1 MYNYDYIT
9 EQPKNLPIVGKYDVI
24 VVGGGVGGVAAALA
38 SARNG
43 AKTLL
48 LERTYMLGGL
58 GTAGLIAIY
67 LPICD
72 GMGRQ
77 VSFGIA
83 EELLRLSVKHG
94 VEPGVQT
101 RHHHGTPWF
110 ENGTIEEKKK
120 ERFAAEY
127 NANMFAVLCEQL
139 LIDNNVDIL
148 YGTTVVSAQVE
159 NDKINAVI
167 TENKS
172 GRQAFVA
179 KNFID
184 ASGDA
189 DLAFQCGAETAE
201 FQQGNVLASWY
212 FEHVN
217 GVYALNMLG
226 CADIP
231 DKYKTKEQLENK
243 GQRFKGLEG
252 KELSDMMVQSHAVL
266 LQDFLKKGGISKD
279 HALGQIATIPQ
290 IRMTRRIEGTVV
302 LDDEPFKAYGDSVGL
317 ISNWRKAGPVYE
329 VPYGSLIS
337 KNIKNLSACGRCM
350 SSTDTMWELSRVI
363 PCCAVTGE
371 AVGTA
376 AAMFS
381 DFHSAN
387 VKDLQERL
395 KSNGLKI
402 KYEELEPLEQQIN
415 TLYINKRKKFLLNYR
430 NMFDKAWIF
439 VYNTKAF
446 NDKKRC

>member
-1 MYNYDYIT
+1 MAKAYI
-9 EQPKNLPIVGKYDVI
+9 EEKVKKIPVVANYDVI
-24 VVGGGVGGVAAALA
+24 VVGGGVGGIAAALA

-58 GTAGLIAIY
+58 GTAGLVTIY

-83 EELLRLSVKHG
+83 EELLRLSAKHG
-94 VEPGVQT
+94 AEPNSRGNHT
-101 RHHHGTPWF
+101 GKAWLEEGH
-110 ENGTIEEKKK
+110 TIEEKKK
-120 ERFAAEY
+120 DRFTVQY
-127 NANMFAVLCEQL
+127 NGCVFAILCEQL
-139 LIDNNVDIL
+139 LIENGVDIL
-148 YGTTVVSAQVE
+148 YGTTVTAANVE
-159 NDKINAVI
+159 NDKITAVF

-179 KNFID
+179 KNFVD

-189 DLAFQCGAETAE
+189 DLAWQSGAQTAE

-212 FEHVN
+212 YETIEGKFR
-217 GVYALNMLG
+217 LNMLG
-226 CADIP
+226 FADIP

-243 GQRFKGLEG
+243 GKRFKGLEG
-252 KELSDMMVQSHAVL
+252 DELSSMMVQSHASL
-266 LQDFLKKGGISKD
+266 LQEFLKKGGITES
-279 HALGQIATIPQ
+279 HALAQIATIPQ
-290 IRMTRRIEGTVV
+290 VRMTRRIEGTVV
-302 LDDEPFKAYGDSVGL
+302 LDDEPFKPYEDTVGL
-317 ISNWRKAGPVYE
+317 ISNWRKAGPVFE

-350 SSTDTMWELSRVI
+350 SATDTMWELSRVI

-376 AAMFS
+376 AAMFD
-381 DFHSAN
+381 DFHSAD
-387 VKDLQERL
+387 VKLLQERL
-395 KSNGLKI
+395 KKNGLKI
-402 KYEELEPLEQQIN
+402 KYEELEPLQ
-415 TLYINKRKKFLLNYR
+415 
-430 NMFDKAWIF
+430 
-439 VYNTKAF
+439 
-446 NDKKRC
+446 

>member
-1 MYNYDYIT
+1 MFIEEKSKQIPVVDNYDT
-9 EQPKNLPIVGKYDVI
+9 V
-24 VVGGGVGGVAAALA
+24 VVGGGVAGIAAALA

-83 EELLRLSVKHG
+83 EELLRLSVKYG
-94 VEPGVQT
+94 VEPGVQA

-120 ERFAAEY
+120 ERFAVEY
-127 NANMFAVLCEQL
+127 NANVFAVLCEQL

-159 NDKINAVI
+159 NDKIKAVI

-172 GRQAFVA
+172 GRQAFVG
-179 KNFID
+179 KNYID

-189 DLAFQCGAETAE
+189 DLALHSGAQTAE

-212 FEHVN
+212 FEFTN

-226 CADIP
+226 YADIP
-231 DKYKTKEQLENK
+231 DKYKTKEQLQNK
-243 GQRFKGLEG
+243 GQRFKGLDG
-252 KELSDMMVQSHAVL
+252 KELSDMMVQSHATL
-266 LQDFLKKGGISKD
+266 LQDFLKKGGVNKE
-279 HALGQIATIPQ
+279 HALAQIATIPQ
-290 IRMTRRIEGTVV
+290 VRMTRRIEGTLV
-302 LDDEPFKAYGDSVGL
+302 LDDEPFKPYEDSVGL
-317 ISNWRKAGPVYE
+317 ISNWRKAGPVFE

-337 KNIKNLSACGRCM
+337 KNIKNLSACGRCI
-350 SSTDTMWELSRVI
+350 SVTDTMWELSRVI

-376 AAMFS
+376 AAMFD
-381 DFHSAN
+381 DFHSADIN
-387 VKDLQERL
+387 ALQQRL
-395 KSNGLKI
+395 KQNGVKI
-402 KYEELEPLEQQIN
+402 KYDELESL
-415 TLYINKRKKFLLNYR
+415 
-430 NMFDKAWIF
+430 
-439 VYNTKAF
+439 
-446 NDKKRC
+446 C

>member
-1 MYNYDYIT
+1 MSKAFIE
-9 EQPKNLPIVGKYDVI
+9 EQVKKIPVVADYDVI
-24 VVGGGVGGVAAALA
+24 VVGGGVGGVAAAIA

-72 GMGRQ
+72 GNGRQ
-77 VSFGIA
+77 VCYGIA

-94 VEPGVQT
+94 VEPGVQA
-101 RHHHGTPWF
+101 RHHHGKPWF

-120 ERFAAEY
+120 ERFAVEY
-127 NANMFAVLCEQL
+127 NANVFAILCEQL
-139 LIDNNVDIL
+139 LIDEGVDIL
-148 YGTTVVSAQVE
+148 YGTTVTSASVE
-159 NDKINAVI
+159 NDKITAVI

-172 GRQAFVA
+172 GRQAFVG

-189 DLAFQCGAETAE
+189 DLAFQSGAQTAE
-201 FQQGNVLASWY
+201 YQQGNVLASWY
-212 FEHVN
+212 FEFIN

-226 CADIP
+226 FADIP
-231 DKYKTKEQLENK
+231 DKYKTPEQLANK
-243 GQRFKGLEG
+243 GKRFKGLEG
-252 KELSDMMVQSHAVL
+252 KELSDMMVQSHATL
-266 LQDFLKKGGISKD
+266 LQDYLKKGGVSSS
-279 HALGQIATIPQ
+279 HALAQIASIPQ

-302 LDDEPFKAYGDSVGL
+302 LDDEPFKPYEDSVGL
-317 ISNWRKAGPVYE
+317 MTSWRRSGPVYE

-350 SSTDTMWELSRVI
+350 STTDTMWENSRVI
-363 PCCAVTGE
+363 PYCAVTGE

-376 AAMFS
+376 AAMFE
-381 DFHSAN
+381 DFHSAD
-387 VKDLQERL
+387 VKALQERL
-395 KSNGLKI
+395 KKNGMKV
-402 KYEELEPLEQQIN
+402 KYEELEPLQ
-415 TLYINKRKKFLLNYR
+415 
-430 NMFDKAWIF
+430 
-439 VYNTKAF
+439 
-446 NDKKRC
+446 